1 MHVRQRHQEAPT
13 ALVSME
19 VGVMVAKSDSEKAP
33 VQLQRRREASLRLPP
48 LRCGRRDPWTSRR
61 ERR

>member
-1 MHVRQRHQEAPT
+1 MTEANT
-13 ALVSME
+13 
-19 VGVMVAKSDSEKAP
+19 EKAP
-33 VQLQRRREASLRLPP
+33 EQLQRRREASLRLPP